1 MIKPPKKKKKKK
13 DSLFKTNHIILH
25 YHGGLPFYATA
36 LNSVGSYD
44 DKQNSWDGLYQ
55 DIKSH
60 IQALPT
66 LSLIQYYYYYYGYS

>member
-1 MIKPPKKKKKKK
+1 MIKPPKKRKKK

-66 LSLIQYYYYYYGYS
+66 LSLIQYYYYYYYGYS